1 MKVAAATFLLFFVS
15 LSGFGADPKS
25 EIESLLAYVGSLEGA
40 SFIRNGKVY
49 TGKEAEKHL
58 RWKWEKA
65 GDRVETA
72 EDFIKGCATQQYLT
86 GRKYTI
92 KFQDGT
98 EKPCGDVLNEK
109 LKLLRAEK

>member
-1 MKVAAATFLLFFVS
+1 MKVAAAIFLLFFVS
-15 LSGFGADPKS
+15 LSGHGADPKV
-25 EIESLLAYVGSLEGA
+25 EIESLLTYVSSLEGS

-49 TGKEAEKHL
+49 TGKEAAEHL

-65 GDRVETA
+65 GDRVKTA

-86 GRKYTI
+86 GKKYTI
-92 KFQDGT
+92 KFRDGT

-109 LKLLRAEK
+109 LKGIRAEK